1 MATFEVQ
8 NSHVLL
14 VATCLDSTD
23 IEQFLHHRTS
33 CWTGLPFMLC
43 GPKSDASKSDALDHG
58 R

>member
-23 IEQFLHHRTS
+23 IEQFLHHRTV
-33 CWTGLPFMLC
+33 C
-43 GPKSDASKSDALDHG
+43 
-58 R
+58 